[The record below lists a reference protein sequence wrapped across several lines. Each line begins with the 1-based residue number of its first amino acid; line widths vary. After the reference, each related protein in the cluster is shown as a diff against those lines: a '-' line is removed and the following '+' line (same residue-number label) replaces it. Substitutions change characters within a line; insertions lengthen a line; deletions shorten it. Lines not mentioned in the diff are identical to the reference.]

1 MHRSRPWQMAVRLLA
16 AFIAIAI
23 TRAPSAQAQADAGP
37 SPQAAATQGSTLQ
50 EVVVTARFRA
60 ENLQTTPIAITAVT
74 GQQIEAHGFEDV
86 SQIASIA
93 PNVNIEPAGSG
104 FGKLA
109 LVSIRGVGQSD
120 FKYTFEPGVGFYI
133 DDVYFGTAFGSIF
146 DLLDVSSVNILRGP
160 QGTLFGKNTE
170 GGAVR
175 VFLTK
180 PRGDNSGYVEA
191 GYGSYSR
198 QRFRGALD
206 VSIVPDKL
214 FMRIAVGANRFDGYQ
229 DVYDFACANPALAG
243 RLKPITYINNCKLGT
258 YGGDDVHVGRVA
270 LRWLAAEGLEFN
282 LTGDLT
288 DDRGEAPANKLLAI
302 NLPPNPCPAASKA
315 NPNPAPCAPGTQVSA
330 VVSQF
335 NAAAAIPLFGVPLDS
350 RFLTSSPYSTY
361 GTYNDPIAGVTFP
374 NQSTL
379 YSWGVAGTVDWDTP
393 LSGVHVKS
401 ISAYRRYRGGF
412 AQDTSGAPFT
422 GNLPINYLDHHQFS
436 QEIQV
441 SGRAFAD
448 ALDWTV
454 GGYYLDSSDYDTG
467 IVDQPSNV
475 GGRGILFTTA
485 DPAGSK
491 DESGFAHVNYQ
502 ISSHWGLE
510 LGGRYSHETKFYTFY
525 RFLPNLVGI
534 VPAVTPAGAP
544 IIPPLFPLNHGGYL
558 LGFAPPLPTGNVS
571 VSRFDPK
578 VALSYQINASVMAY
592 VQYSTGYKSGGFNP
606 RPLNRAQVTSF
617 GPEVLKAYE
626 IGLKS
631 EWLDHRL
638 RANLAAFWS
647 DYSDLQLPVA
657 TLDATGTPAFLTES
671 VGRARIQ
678 GLELELAARPADG
691 LSIEGSLGYL
701 NYHNIDLGAAGYDGN
716 PGSNGVP
723 NPNYNPS
730 GPTLSS
736 VPPLTPRWKGSL
748 GIQYAIPL
756 GGLGVL
762 TPRADYTY
770 QSIVYNDSQNVPISA
785 QGGYGLLDAHLTWD
799 APHGNWQA
807 SLYAYNLTG
816 KLYYVTIFNGLSTY
830 DSVNGQP
837 GEPRTFL
844 FTVRKSF

>member
-1 MHRSRPWQMAVRLLA
+1 VWQAALRLLA
-16 AFIAIAI
+16 ASIVAFAIA
-23 TRAPSAQAQADAGP
+23 RAPALRAQADTGPPTAQTAAPAG
-37 SPQAAATQGSTLQ
+37 TGLQ

-74 GQQIEAHGFEDV
+74 AQQLEEHGFEDI

-109 LVSIRGVGQSD
+109 FVSIRGVGQSD

-146 DLLDVSSVNILRGP
+146 DLLDVSSVDILRGP

-180 PRGDNSGYVEA
+180 PKGDNSGYVEA

-198 QRFRGALD
+198 ERFRGALD
-206 VSIVPDKL
+206 VSIIPDKL
-214 FMRIAVGANRFDGYQ
+214 FMRIAFGSNRYDGYQ
-229 DVYDFACANPALAG
+229 EIYDFACANPGLAG
-243 RLKPITYINNCKLGT
+243 RLKPDTYINNCKLGT
-258 YGGDDVHVGRVA
+258 YGGDNVQVGRVA

-282 LTGDLT
+282 LEGDLT
-288 DDRGEAPANKLLAI
+288 DDHGEAPANKLLAI
-302 NLPPNPCPAASKA
+302 NLPPNPCPAATAA
-315 NPNPAPCAPGTQVSA
+315 NPNPRGCAPGTQVSS
-330 VVSQF
+330 VLSLF
-335 NAAAAIPLFGVPLDS
+335 NATTAVPLFGVPLDS
-350 RFLTSSPYSTY
+350 RFITPSPYTTY
-361 GTYNDPIAGVTFP
+361 GTYNDPIAGVSFP
-374 NQSTL
+374 NESRL
-379 YSWGVAGTVDWDTP
+379 YSWGVAGTIDWDTP
-393 LSGVHVKS
+393 VRGVHVKS
-401 ISAYRRYRGGF
+401 ISAYRRYHGDF
-412 AQDTSGAPFT
+412 AQDTAGAPFT

-436 QEIQV
+436 EEVQV
-441 SGRAFAD
+441 SGHAFAD

-454 GGYYLDSSDYDTG
+454 GGYYLDSTDYDTG
-467 IVDQPSNV
+467 IVDQPSNI

-502 ISSHWGLE
+502 FSRHWGIE

-525 RFLPNLVGI
+525 RFLPNLAGL
-534 VPAVTPAGAP
+534 VPSVPGPVPGTTQ
-544 IIPPLFPLNHGGYL
+544 PLFPLNHGGYL
-558 LGFAPPLPTGNVS
+558 AGFAPPLPTGDVS

-578 VALSYQINASVMAY
+578 VALSYQITPSVMTY

-617 GPEVLKAYE
+617 GPEILKAYE

-638 RANLAAFWS
+638 RANIAAFWS
-647 DYSDLQLPVA
+647 DYSNLQLPVA

-678 GLELELAARPADG
+678 GAELEVAARPAGG
-691 LSIEGSLGYL
+691 LSLEASLGYL
-701 NYHNIDLGAAGYDGN
+701 NYHNIDLGAAAYDGN
-716 PGSNGVP
+716 PVLPNGTP

-730 GPTLSS
+730 GPTLSN
-736 VPPLTPRWKGSL
+736 VPPLTPKWKGNV

-756 GGLGVL
+756 AGGGVL

-770 QSIVYNDSQNVPISA
+770 QSIVYNDQQNMAISA
-785 QGGYGLLDAHLTWD
+785 QGGYGLLDARISWE
-799 APHGNWQA
+799 APRGGWQA
-807 SLYAYNLTG
+807 SLYAYNLTD

-837 GEPRTFL
+837 GQPRTFL

>member
-1 MHRSRPWQMAVRLLA
+1 MHGSRLLRASVRLLA
-16 AFIAIAI
+16 VFVFALAIS
-23 TRAPSAQAQADAGP
+23 RVAPAQAQQDAG
-37 SPQAAATQGSTLQ
+37 AAAAPATAPPTAQQGSGLQ
-50 EVVVTARFRA
+50 EVVVTARFRS

-74 GQQIEAHGFEDV
+74 GQDIEEHGFEDV

-109 LVSIRGVGQSD
+109 FVSIRGVGQSD

-146 DLLDVSSVNILRGP
+146 DLLDVASVDILRGP

-180 PRGDNSGYVEA
+180 PKGDNSGYVEA
-191 GYGSYSR
+191 GYGSYGR
-198 QRFRGALD
+198 QRYRGALD
-206 VSIVPDKL
+206 VSIVPEKL
-214 FMRIAVGANRFDGYQ
+214 FMRIAFGSNRYDGYQ
-229 DVYDFACANPALAG
+229 DVYDFACANPTLAG
-243 RLKPITYINNCKLGT
+243 GLKPVTYINNCKLGT

-270 LRWLAAEGLEFN
+270 LRWLAADGLELN

-288 DDRGEAPANKLLAI
+288 DDRGEAPANKLLAVD
-302 NLPPNPCPAASKA
+302 LPANPCPAASPA
-315 NPNPAPCAPGTQVSA
+315 NPNPRGCAPGTQVSA
-330 VVSQF
+330 VLTQF
-335 NAAAAIPLFGVPLDS
+335 NAAAAVPLFGVPLDS
-350 RFLTSSPYSTY
+350 RFITSSPYTTY
-361 GTYNDPIAGVTFP
+361 GTYNDPIAGVSFP
-374 NQSTL
+374 NESTL
-379 YSWGVAGTVDWDTP
+379 YSWGVAGTADWDTP
-393 LSGVHVKS
+393 ISGVHVKS
-401 ISAYRRYRGGF
+401 ISAYRRYRGDF

-436 QEIQV
+436 QEVQV
-441 SGRAFAD
+441 SGRALAE
-448 ALDWTV
+448 ALDWTI
-454 GGYYLDSSDYDTG
+454 GGYYLDSTDYDTG

-491 DESGFAHVNYQ
+491 DESVFAHVNYQ
-502 ISSHWGLE
+502 LSSRWGLE

-525 RFLPNLVGI
+525 RYLPDLVGI
-534 VPAVTPAGAP
+534 VPSVLPTGAP
-544 IIPPLFPLNHGGYL
+544 IIPPLFPPNHGGYL
-558 LGFAPPLPTGNVS
+558 TGFAPPLPTGNVS

-578 VALSYQINASVMAY
+578 VALSYQIDPSVMAY

-606 RPLNRAQVTSF
+606 RPLTRAQVTSF
-617 GPEVLKAYE
+617 GPEILKSYE

-631 EWLDHRL
+631 EWFDHRL
-638 RANLAAFWS
+638 RANIAAFWS
-647 DYSDLQLPVA
+647 DYTDLQLPVA

-671 VGRARIQ
+671 VGRARIR
-678 GLELELAARPADG
+678 GAELEVAARPAGG

-701 NYHNIDLGAAGYDGN
+701 NYHNIDLGAAAYDGN
-716 PGSNGVP
+716 PVLANGAP

-730 GPTLSS
+730 GPTLSD

-748 GIQYAIPL
+748 GIQYALPL
-756 GGLGVL
+756 AGLGTL

-770 QSIVYNDSQNVPISA
+770 QSIVYNDPQNVAISA
-785 QGGYGLLDAHLTWD
+785 QGGYG
-799 APHGNWQA
+799 
-807 SLYAYNLTG
+807 
-816 KLYYVTIFNGLSTY
+816 
-830 DSVNGQP
+830 
-837 GEPRTFL
+837 
-844 FTVRKSF
+844 